1 MTRWLTRTLCVLALF
16 TNLCPLAV
24 NAQVVE
30 DRVAF
35 IIGNGGYPKS
45 LALKNPLND
54 ATAIEKQ
61 LSGLGFETKSYK
73 DLKVAEV
80 AGLRQQMES
89 RLKRSSVLFFYYA
102 GHGVQ
107 IDGRNYLLPVDAT
120 LNDGDKAS
128 QESLYLGDVL
138 HAIERMRPKIAV
150 VILDACRDNP
160 FKDQKNSTGA
170 KQGLARVDP
179 PTSTVVFYATRPG
192 GTAQDGEDENGVF
205 TKALLQEMIKPEQ
218 PLEVVF
224 RRVST
229 SVYKSTKSEQEPW
242 IEGVIREEFVISNSF
257 VKPSVQFAA
266 ISESPQSPLIVPV
279 ADKADLQKS
288 PENLITSNSN
298 QPSVP
303 SPLTSSQTSDSLLS
317 YSQPTKPVSYEV
329 ALRSLKN
336 ILNEDKQDINTI
348 FSCKSGECVPYK
360 EWAKELRNIA
370 EVDQLK
376 KAFEGVSKNSTIT
389 ACEFDLDS
397 NACVREDLK
406 ITIIN
411 PLSPISTHFLDG
423 MKLTAAKVTNSG
435 GISFQGNTRV
445 GVKFFGMSKNYISCA
460 ENSGRLEFLSDRAEL
475 NLSRDYCLALVPVP
489 VTAKLNLNVL
499 LSDPLKKQFIVKWDW
514 GMVALMGAGSG
525 KGLAKITI
533 E

>member
-24 NAQVVE
+24 NAQVAE

-80 AGLRQQMES
+80 SGLRQQMES
-89 RLKRSSVLFFYYA
+89 RLKRNSVLFFYYA

-160 FKDQKNSTGA
+160 FKDQKNSAGA

-192 GTAQDGEDENGVF
+192 GTAQDGDQDNGVF
-205 TKALLQEMIKPEQ
+205 TQALLQEMVKQEQ

-229 SVYKSTKSEQEPW
+229 SVFKSTKSEQEPW
-242 IEGVIREEFVISNSF
+242 IEGVIREEFVINQANLSKPAQPLLVAVATPPQQVEKDLTLPLDKLPEPPVELQVAVNASFDDAIQKIRSIKDKINLENEPTHFACNGDICESYQSWIKKFNDGATQEIVKKANS
-257 VKPSVQFAA
+257 K
-266 ISESPQSPLIVPV
+266 
-279 ADKADLQKS
+279 
-288 PENLITSNSN
+288 ITSNSFLKVCEYDLDKKSCKGEDVRFPFYGTN
-298 QPSVP
+298 LIVTNTFFIEGFGIDNAQTNKSGGVSFSAKVKGGSVWYFGNKFP
-303 SPLTSSQTSDSLLS
+303 VACGQADS
-317 YSQPTKPVSYEV
+317 KISYERDKLNFEIVRSLCV
-329 ALRSLKN
+329 ALTVSTIKSKINVLLFDY
-336 ILNEDKQDINTI
+336 LNNE
-348 FSCKSGECVPYK
+348 Y
-360 EWAKELRNIA
+360 IA
-370 EVDQLK
+370 ELDVGMVGLGVAGGGK
-376 KAFEGVSKNSTIT
+376 KI
-389 ACEFDLDS
+389 
-397 NACVREDLK
+397 
-406 ITIIN
+406 
-411 PLSPISTHFLDG
+411 
-423 MKLTAAKVTNSG
+423 
-435 GISFQGNTRV
+435 
-445 GVKFFGMSKNYISCA
+445 VKFF
-460 ENSGRLEFLSDRAEL
+460 F
-475 NLSRDYCLALVPVP
+475 
-489 VTAKLNLNVL
+489 
-499 LSDPLKKQFIVKWDW
+499 
-514 GMVALMGAGSG
+514 
-525 KGLAKITI
+525 
-533 E
+533 

>member
-24 NAQVVE
+24 NAQVAE

-89 RLKRSSVLFFYYA
+89 RLKRNSVLFFYYA

-160 FKDQKNSTGA
+160 FKDQKNSAGA

-192 GTAQDGEDENGVF
+192 GTAQDGDQDNGVF
-205 TKALLQEMIKPEQ
+205 TQALLQEMVKPEQ

-229 SVYKSTKSEQEPW
+229 SVFKSTKSEQEPW
-242 IEGVIREEFVISNSF
+242 IEGVIREEFVINQANLL
-257 VKPSVQFAA
+257 KPAPPELVAVA
-266 ISESPQSPLIVPV
+266 NPLALPSPQVEKEPALPLVKLPEPPVELQVAVNPSFDDAIQKIRSIKDKINLENEPTHFACNGDICESYQSWIKKFNDGATQEIVK
-279 ADKADLQKS
+279 KANSK
-288 PENLITSNSN
+288 ITSNSFLKVCEYDLEN
-298 QPSVP
+298 KSCRGEDVRFPFYGTNLILTNTFFIEGFGIDNAQTNKSGGVSFSAKVKAGSVWYFGNKFP
-303 SPLTSSQTSDSLLS
+303 VACGQADS
-317 YSQPTKPVSYEV
+317 KISYERDKLNFEIVRSVCV
-329 ALRSLKN
+329 ALTVSTNKSKINVLLFDY
-336 ILNEDKQDINTI
+336 LNNE
-348 FSCKSGECVPYK
+348 Y
-360 EWAKELRNIA
+360 IA
-370 EVDQLK
+370 ELDVGMVGLGVAGGGK
-376 KAFEGVSKNSTIT
+376 KI
-389 ACEFDLDS
+389 
-397 NACVREDLK
+397 
-406 ITIIN
+406 
-411 PLSPISTHFLDG
+411 
-423 MKLTAAKVTNSG
+423 
-435 GISFQGNTRV
+435 
-445 GVKFFGMSKNYISCA
+445 VKFF
-460 ENSGRLEFLSDRAEL
+460 F
-475 NLSRDYCLALVPVP
+475 
-489 VTAKLNLNVL
+489 
-499 LSDPLKKQFIVKWDW
+499 
-514 GMVALMGAGSG
+514 
-525 KGLAKITI
+525 
-533 E
+533 

>member
-16 TNLCPLAV
+16 AYLCPLAV
-24 NAQVVE
+24 NAQVAE

-35 IIGNGGYPKS
+35 IIGNSGYPKS

-89 RLKRSSVLFFYYA
+89 RLKRNSVLFFYYA

-160 FKDQKNSTGA
+160 FKDQKNSAGA

-192 GTAQDGEDENGVF
+192 GTAQDGDQDNGVF
-205 TKALLQEMIKPEQ
+205 TQALLQEMVKPEQ

-229 SVYKSTKSEQEPW
+229 SVFKSTKSEQEPW
-242 IEGVIREEFVISNSF
+242 IEGVIREEFVINQANLLKLAPPEL
-257 VKPSVQFAA
+257 VAVAKPSALP
-266 ISESPQSPLIVPV
+266 SPQVEKEPALPLVILPEPPVELQVAVNASFDDAIQKIRSIKDKINLENEPTHFACNGDICESYQSWIKKFNDGATQEIVK
-279 ADKADLQKS
+279 KANSK
-288 PENLITSNSN
+288 ITSNSFLKVCEYDLEKKSCKGEDVRFPFYGTN
-298 QPSVP
+298 LILTNTFFIEGFGIDNAQTNKSGGVSFSAKVKAGSVWYFGNKFP
-303 SPLTSSQTSDSLLS
+303 VACGQADS
-317 YSQPTKPVSYEV
+317 KISYERDKLNFEIVRSVCV
-329 ALRSLKN
+329 ALTVSTNKSKINVLLFDY
-336 ILNEDKQDINTI
+336 LNNE
-348 FSCKSGECVPYK
+348 Y
-360 EWAKELRNIA
+360 IA
-370 EVDQLK
+370 ELDVGMVGLGVAGGGK
-376 KAFEGVSKNSTIT
+376 KI
-389 ACEFDLDS
+389 
-397 NACVREDLK
+397 
-406 ITIIN
+406 
-411 PLSPISTHFLDG
+411 
-423 MKLTAAKVTNSG
+423 
-435 GISFQGNTRV
+435 
-445 GVKFFGMSKNYISCA
+445 VKFF
-460 ENSGRLEFLSDRAEL
+460 F
-475 NLSRDYCLALVPVP
+475 
-489 VTAKLNLNVL
+489 
-499 LSDPLKKQFIVKWDW
+499 
-514 GMVALMGAGSG
+514 
-525 KGLAKITI
+525 
-533 E
+533 